1 LISVYNA
8 QKDLP
13 IKAASVKRLVS
24 FVLQKKKISCQ
35 GLAIYFV
42 SKRKIAA
49 LHDQFF
55 QDPTPTDCITFPH
68 DDQFLGEIFVCPKVA
83 QEYDPKH
90 PLRETTLYI
99 IHGILHLLGYDDLKP
114 KARAR
119 MHKEQMKLLKAA
131 GQAKC
136 SLEA

>member
-1 LISVYNA
+1 MIYVYNK

-13 IKAASVKRLVS
+13 LKAASVKRLVS
-24 FVLQKKKISCQ
+24 FVLEKKKVSPQ
-35 GLAIYFV
+35 ELAIYFV
-42 SKRKIAA
+42 TKKRITA

-68 DDQFLGEIFVCPKVA
+68 DENFLGEIFVCPKVA
-83 QEYDPKH
+83 QEYDPKRPH
-90 PLRETTLYI
+90 HETTLYI
-99 IHGILHLLGYDDLKP
+99 IHGILHLLGYDDVAP

-119 MHKEQMKLLKAA
+119 MHQEQTKLLKAA